1 MNIEKSQ
8 DMLVKEFSKRFL
20 HLPSLQSKG
29 IQKTISVDISDK
41 FSLVEVSY
49 GNWWY
54 QYFSYKLFDK
64 ITGKELAHLILHLEE
79 SETDGK
85 EESFLRFLQYDDGN
99 VVQDRVAK
107 SYTAISESLILDKV
121 VRCIPVHLV
130 SAFLNGFKEIDERR
144 MYVK

>member
-20 HLPSLQSKG
+20 QLPSLQSKST
-29 IQKTISVDISDK
+29 QKTISVDISDK

-99 VVQDRVAK
+99 VVQDMVAK

>member
-8 DMLVKEFSKRFL
+8 DMLVKEFSKRLL
-20 HLPSLQSKG
+20 HLPSLRSKG
-29 IQKTISVDISDK
+29 TQKTISVDISNK

-79 SETDGK
+79 SNTDGTK
-85 EESFLRFLQYDDGN
+85 ESFLRFLQYDDGN

-121 VRCIPVHLV
+121 VMCIPVHLV

>member
-8 DMLVKEFSKRFL
+8 DMLVKEFSKRLL
-20 HLPSLQSKG
+20 HLPSLRG
-29 IQKTISVDISDK
+29 EGTQKTISVDISDK

-64 ITGKELAHLILHLEE
+64 ITGKELAHLILYLEE
-79 SETDGK
+79 SETDGT

-107 SYTAISESLILDKV
+107 SYIAISKSLILDKV

>member
-8 DMLVKEFSKRFL
+8 DVLVKELSKRLL
-20 HLPSLQSKG
+20 HLPSLQGKG
-29 IQKTISVDISDK
+29 TQKTISVDISGK

-79 SETDGK
+79 SNTDGT

-121 VRCIPVHLV
+121 VRCIPVHLI
-130 SAFLNGFKEIDERR
+130 STFLNGFKEIDERR

>member
-8 DMLVKEFSKRFL
+8 DMLVKEFSKRLL
-20 HLPSLQSKG
+20 HSLRSKG
-29 IQKTISVDISDK
+29 TQKTISVDISNK
-41 FSLVEVSY
+41 LSLVEVSY

-79 SETDGK
+79 SNTYGT

-121 VRCIPVHLV
+121 VRCISVHLV